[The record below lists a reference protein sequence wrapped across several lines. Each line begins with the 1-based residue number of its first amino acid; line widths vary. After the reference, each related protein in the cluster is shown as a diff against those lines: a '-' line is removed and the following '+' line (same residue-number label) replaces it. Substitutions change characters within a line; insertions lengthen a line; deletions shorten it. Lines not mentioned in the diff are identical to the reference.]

1 MAKKSAQIGESG
13 ECSTSQ
19 KTLGGYLSD
28 VRRMKSMTLRE
39 VEDATDKEV
48 SNAYLSQIEND
59 KIARPSPHVLHS
71 LADVYSISY
80 ENLMERAGY
89 ITPAQK
95 TAGGVL
101 RSGKSRHGRAATF
114 ANENLTEEE
123 EEKLLEYLAF
133 LRSRRSKG
141 GTT

>member
-89 ITPAQK
+89 ITPRRRRLAECCALEKVDMGEQP
-95 TAGGVL
+95 L
-101 RSGKSRHGRAATF
+101 SRTRI
-114 ANENLTEEE
+114 
-123 EEKLLEYLAF
+123 
-133 LRSRRSKG
+133 
-141 GTT
+141 